1 MLALRQYKYLSFFLY
16 SFYPE
21 GGDMY
26 PECYQQTWESHHQ
39 TPVTW
44 ERSAV
49 EQTTVSPSPAGT
61 VDQELSRDMMSRDVT
76 LRDSETDFTLDSE
89 QSTTEEFIS
98 SPIRA
103 DTESPEP
110 SGFRFER
117 TGPFYK
123 STRFRDTS
131 DDMFR
136 DYQDPVSP
144 AVDHIPEKY
153 FVTVSGFEDT
163 APGDSVHVSSA
174 QTPKP
179 RNVTEV

>member
-1 MLALRQYKYLSFFLY
+1 
-16 SFYPE
+16 
-21 GGDMY
+21 MY
-26 PECYQQTWESHHQ
+26 PEYHQTWESPHQ
-39 TPVTW
+39 PPVTW

-49 EQTTVSPSPAGT
+49 EQSTVSPSPAGT
-61 VDQELSRDMMSRDVT
+61 VDQELGRDMMSRDVT
-76 LRDSETDFTLDSE
+76 RDSETDFTLDSE
-89 QSTTEEFIS
+89 QSTTEDI
-98 SPIRA
+98 IRA

-144 AVDHIPEKY
+144 ALDHIPEKY
-153 FVTVSGFEDT
+153 FVTVSGFDDTGPHT
-163 APGDSVHVSSA
+163 APGDSVHVTSA
-174 QTPKP
+174 QPPKP